1 MPAFI
6 HHPLSS
12 GRNPITPAY
21 YNAVQL
27 FHRIPEP
34 VKLRLSFGLPSSWT
48 FPGYLPSGQP
58 PINCLGRRLHVASSE
73 GLTWALA
80 NSHLRDIT
88 PSRVSSPDTPVESRL
103 YVFPSPALPRTR
115 HVLRLHIHTTA
126 AEVLFFYSSGI
137 RSPDLQIHSFQ
148 HQAPAA
154 THVAILGHINC
165 ISTPQP
171 HVFHD
176 IASNLRRQ
184 HVLCYF
190 LFFILSSALV
200 SPQLGTLP
208 SLLGSTM
215 TTGFFF
221 PFLRMQWNL
230 LVPHFTSFTRD
241 RWIRS

>member
-1 MPAFI
+1 M
-6 HHPLSS
+6 
-12 GRNPITPAY
+12 
-21 YNAVQL
+21 
-27 FHRIPEP
+27 
-34 VKLRLSFGLPSSWT
+34 
-48 FPGYLPSGQP
+48 
-58 PINCLGRRLHVASSE
+58 
-73 GLTWALA
+73 A

-215 TTGFFF
+215 TTGFFSLF
-221 PFLRMQWNL
+221 SACSEIFWCRTSQAS
-230 LVPHFTSFTRD
+230 LVIGGFDHNTCR
-241 RWIRS
+241 IRVQTHKPVAVSTYQ